1 MEITKLTTQA
11 RNPNRINLYVDG
23 KFYRGL
29 DKIVAIQLG
38 LRPGL
43 TLTSTLIQRLE
54 KHQYANSAWE
64 WALKSLQR
72 SAQSEWQLRRKLAQR
87 FPENMVDDTI
97 RRLQNQRLLDD
108 EQLAGRMAARYMAA
122 HKSHRQILLLMRTKG
137 IAQPIAQAAVSQ
149 LPVTY
154 PQTAALMLARRKYRQ
169 LPTGEWRIVYP
180 KIVAYLSSRGFN
192 YATIRQV
199 ATREALETEELA

>member
-54 KHQYANSAWE
+54 KHQYANSE
-64 WALKSLQR
+64 CGIYSMLFLIKSTHTPFNQITQDIIMDERANQYRDILFRR
-72 SAQSEWQLRRKLAQR
+72 SRK
-87 FPENMVDDTI
+87 
-97 RRLQNQRLLDD
+97 
-108 EQLAGRMAARYMAA
+108 
-122 HKSHRQILLLMRTKG
+122 
-137 IAQPIAQAAVSQ
+137 
-149 LPVTY
+149 
-154 PQTAALMLARRKYRQ
+154 
-169 LPTGEWRIVYP
+169 
-180 KIVAYLSSRGFN
+180 
-192 YATIRQV
+192 
-199 ATREALETEELA
+199 